1 MVAVITDREP
11 ILAREEERARI
22 AEVERVLEVQG
33 AGPGAPKLVG
43 PAGQTTEIPE
53 SLYAVLL
60 RATQALAAGHGVA
73 ILPMQVLLTTQQAA
87 DLLGIS
93 RPSLIR
99 LLESGAIPYERV
111 RSHRRI
117 RLADLLE
124 FRRRRDAER
133 EEALRRIVRTAQ
145 AQGSYDRY
153 EPVRT
158 R

>member
-1 MVAVITDREP
+1 VVAVAERGP
-11 ILAREEERARI
+11 ILAQEEERHRI
-22 AEVERVLEVQG
+22 SQLERLLEE
-33 AGPGAPKLVG
+33 PGVSGRRPRLVG
-43 PAGQTTEIPE
+43 PAGEETELPD
-53 SLYAVLL
+53 SVYTALVRVAQV
-60 RATQALAAGHGVA
+60 LAAGYGVT
-73 ILPMQVLLTTQQAA
+73 ILPTRAKLTTQQAA

-99 LLESGAIPYERV
+99 LLEAGAIPYERV

-117 RLADLLE
+117 LLTDLLE

-133 EEALRRIVRTAQ
+133 EAALERIVRDAQ
-145 AQGSYDRY
+145 ASGIYDQY